1 MEERVKKEMA
11 SMTTEEKKGV
21 IKAINR
27 EVANVFTIG
36 THFKL
41 NVDLKKM
48 MSDYETKHVLAYYNT
63 GTKFGYCYFDMS
75 TLKFY
80 LGAFNDDFTL
90 KQFRTLVMQTRPV
103 EFVCTSGAGDHT
115 NIKG

>member
-1 MEERVKKEMA
+1 MNA
-11 SMTTEEKKGV
+11 QEKKTV

-27 EVANVFTIG
+27 EVSQMFTKG

-41 NVDLKKM
+41 KVDSKTSLVG
-48 MSDYETKHVLAYYNT
+48 DFETKFVLSYFNN

-80 LGAFNDDFTL
+80 LGSFEDDFTL
-90 KQFRTLVMQTRPV
+90 K
-103 EFVCTSGAGDHT
+103 
-115 NIKG
+115 